1 MKTPELQRLI
11 LEEFP
16 GQQDWIEKLIGPINL
31 FFQTVVNALNKQLT
45 FRENIDCEFYEQR
58 VTGAYPVDLAWTR
71 KAAPR
76 AAWIAYAREADGE
89 HVTFT
94 SPLFLDWEFTS
105 DGQFRINDIVNLG
118 DTDAAPFNI
127 RIIAITG

>member
-16 GQQDWIEKLIGPINL
+16 DQQEWIENLLSPINL

-45 FRENIDCEFYEQR
+45 FSDNIDCEFYTQK
-58 VTGAYPVDLAWTR
+58 VSGAYPIDLVWGR
-71 KAAPR
+71 KALPR
-76 AAWIAYAREADGE
+76 AAWIGYAREAAGE
-89 HVTFT
+89 HTTFT

-105 DGQFRINDIVNLG
+105 DGLFRINSIVNLG
-118 DTDAAPFNI
+118 DTDAIPFNV
-127 RIIAITG
+127 RIIAVTG